1 MQVTFLGHSS
11 FIFRLSQGDV
21 LVMDPFVT
29 PNEAARG
36 IDVANIKGNYVFL
49 SHGHFDHVAD
59 AEAIARANDATIVST
74 YEIATYYGGKGLKHH
89 PMNIGGKWDFGKFSA
104 KAVNAVHSSVL
115 PDGTYA
121 GNAMGYVIE
130 DKQQRFYYSGDTA
143 LHIDMQLIGNL
154 SPCPL
159 AFLCL
164 GDNFTMGVEDA
175 VWAAK
180 YVKAKKVV
188 GMHFDTFPYIKIN
201 HEKAVAA
208 FAAEGIQLILPE
220 IGQTFEV

>member
-1 MQVTFLGHSS
+1 MQVTYFGHST
-11 FIFRLSQGDV
+11 FQFRLSQGDV
-21 LVMDPFVT
+21 LVMDPFIT
-29 PNEAARG
+29 PNEAAKA
-36 IDVANIKGNYVFL
+36 VQLSEVKGNYVFL

-59 AEAIARANDATIVST
+59 AETIARANDATVVST
-74 YEIATYYGGKGLKHH
+74 YEIASYYGAKGLKYH
-89 PMNIGGKWDFGKFSA
+89 PMNIGGKWDFGSFSA

-121 GNAMGYVIE
+121 GNAMGFVFE
-130 DKQQRFYYSGDTA
+130 DNNSRFYYSGDTA
-143 LHIDMQLIGNL
+143 LHLDMQLIGNL
-154 SPCPL
+154 MPCPL

-164 GDNFTMGVEDA
+164 GDNFTMGIEEA
-175 VWAAK
+175 VIAAQ

-208 FAAEGIQLILPE
+208 FAAAGIQLLLPE